1 MQQPRSWLPSSSCCC
16 SPGWRGRAGGWLHYC
31 RCDHFPGEFLPS
43 SGELLSCWE
52 TPTIGERAD
61 KYLKAIE
68 GNPCRQSRDRNQ
80 KTWSTAF
87 KGSGKML
94 CKGSKK
100 TTIGIPSKQ
109 HKYFQCVFLFI
120 ESCTNPFSRLW
131 NITNNFNTLNKQRWN
146 DSIQSVISDYQVF
159 FIIATSLFWQR
170 HLYQILHNV
179 SLKLEFPLLRKAF
192 NFVPCWVTHCHF
204 YCGFLRGGLTLVF

>member
-1 MQQPRSWLPSSSCCC
+1 
-16 SPGWRGRAGGWLHYC
+16 
-31 RCDHFPGEFLPS
+31 
-43 SGELLSCWE
+43 
-52 TPTIGERAD
+52 
-61 KYLKAIE
+61 
-68 GNPCRQSRDRNQ
+68 
-80 KTWSTAF
+80 
-87 KGSGKML
+87 ML

-109 HKYFQCVFLFI
+109 HKYFQCVFLFM

-159 FIIATSLFWQR
+159 FIIATSLFWQQ
-170 HLYQILHNV
+170 HLYQILHDV

-204 YCGFLRGGLTLVF
+204 YCGFLRGGADISFLGGPGVFYIFLGEPDKFYIF